1 VLLLVLIMV
10 GALFVVGLGAVNAVT
25 RDTASGQNFAA
36 YAVAL
41 QAAQSGVEVAK
52 RRLDHPWDVGLDH
65 GQNWGGTGG
74 YVSLPTPGD
83 GDGALMDAYY
93 RIDVSTSG
101 NLHTVTVTGRAV
113 RPGGNVNSAD
123 DVLAARTVRAVMER
137 PNIRIS
143 YAILAAGDLRL
154 PSKVTVNGSV
164 HANGN
169 VIVDSGA
176 AVNGNITATGTITV
190 NGVCNGTRTP
200 GATKVFIP
208 KIVYYGYRP
217 NYDYNGLDNSATQ
230 LGTNVVSAALPTGVS
245 GNPNNIYYSNQSEL
259 YITTGVNLN
268 SHTIV
273 AMYDLIIIGAVTIK
287 ATAGFPS
294 AIINDDLI
302 ITNGSTLTTEGMLE
316 LRDDVMGSNG
326 NAQAPTAVWNHRGP
340 ILFESSGSISTNF
353 KGTVTID
360 YRADRVAYQPVGSIV
375 LPIKVLSYT
384 ENP

>member
-1 VLLLVLIMV
+1 MLLLVLIMV

-52 RRLDHPWDVGLDH
+52 RRLDHPWDVNLDH

-74 YVSLPTPGD
+74 YVALPTPGD

-113 RPGGNVNSAD
+113 RPGGNVNNAD
-123 DVLAARTVRAVMER
+123 DVLAVRTVRAVMER
-137 PNIRIS
+137 PNIKIP

-154 PSKVTVNGSV
+154 PAMVTVNGSI

-176 AVNGNITATGTITV
+176 SVNGNITATGTITV

-200 GATKVFIP
+200 GAAQVFIP

-217 NYDYNGLDNSATQ
+217 TYDYNGLSNNATQ
-230 LGTNVVSAALPTGVS
+230 LGTNVVSSALPTGVS

-259 YITTGVNLN
+259 YITGGVNLN

-287 ATAGFPS
+287 ATAGFPA

-302 ITNGSTLTTEGMLE
+302 ITNGSTLTTEGMVE

-340 ILFESSGSISTNF
+340 ILFESSGSISQNF

-360 YRADRVAYQPVGSIV
+360 YRADRTTYQPVGTIV
-375 LPIKVLSYT
+375 LPIKVLSYA
-384 ENP
+384 EDP